1 MNYKKNISLHL
12 CWILAACILI
22 ASCKKD
28 KFINPYDDP
37 SLQAPA
43 TNPDASNLDPG
54 NFAYL
59 HAKIFKPTCANSGCH
74 DGTFPPE
81 FRTINSAYNTMV
93 YQKPINTS
101 NGTFRYRVYPY
112 KADSSILFH
121 RLNTPM
127 GAGLMPLVIDP
138 QSDWTGR
145 KDEYI
150 LNIKNWI
157 NAGAKDM
164 FGNYPNSGNKQPQ
177 VTGFLAF
184 PSGNTSSPY
193 SRASGYIVPI
203 EVPAGSTIDLWFAL
217 DDDSTAASGFV
228 STTCKIATSLDGFN
242 SASTVNMTY
251 SSGGLTANDFT
262 GSPVQFTHKAT
273 FNPSGYTAGT
283 YLYIRT
289 FIDDGSQGAPTEI
302 PNSGTND
309 IMSGYFAL
317 KIL

>member
-1 MNYKKNISLHL
+1 MNCKKNILFYLS
-12 CWILAACILI
+12 CIITGLMLI

-28 KFINPYDDP
+28 KFINPYEDP
-37 SLQAPA
+37 ALQAPT

-81 FRTINSAYNTMV
+81 FRTINSAYNTLV

-101 NGTFRYRVYPY
+101 SGTFRYRVYPY
-112 KADSSILFH
+112 KSDSSILFH

-127 GAGLMPLVIDP
+127 GAGLMPLVVDP

-164 FGNYPNSGNKQPQ
+164 FGNYPHPGNKQPQ
-177 VTGFLAF
+177 ITGFLAF
-184 PSGNTSSPY
+184 PSGNTSAPY

-203 EVPAGSTIDLWFAL
+203 EVPAGSSIDLWFAIE
-217 DDDSTAASGFV
+217 DDSTAASGFP
-228 STTCKIATSLDGFN
+228 STVCKIATSFDNFN
-242 SASTVNMTY
+242 SVASVNMVYT
-251 SSGGLTANDFT
+251 SGGLTANDFT
-262 GSPVQFTHKAT
+262 GSPTQFTHKTT
-273 FNPSGYTAGT
+273 FNTSGFPTGT
-283 YLYIRT
+283 YLYIRS
-289 FIDDGSQGAPTEI
+289 FLDDGSQSAPTEI
-302 PNSGTND
+302 PNAGTND